1 MILHLSM
8 IGKMFYIPI
17 YMYDNSVYVATEFV
31 YHASKI
37 EWIISKFEMLS
48 FNWSFG
54 PYGK

>member
-54 PYGK
+54 PYEK